1 MSTKKPHGERPHRTG
16 GQPLIGRCSEFIA
29 PSLLKVT
36 ELVSHSVP
44 QLTQITALEPKV
56 HNTITRSLF
65 RSLLS
70 FLAAT
75 KSTEAEFT
83 PPAFSGK
90 FHSAFERRRRSKYGF
105 GSPLRFNDLPSS
117 SSAGKCRRT
126 SSLLLVVIIISAKK
140 GGERIKILDRIYIRT
155 DRPPNE
161 RTNERPNW
169 ESSQKSFSWQRTK
182 AGVEIFAYLNI

>member
-1 MSTKKPHGERPHRTG
+1 M
-16 GQPLIGRCSEFIA
+16 
-29 PSLLKVT
+29 LLSFWRGT

-90 FHSAFERRRRSKYGF
+90 FHSAFERRRWRSKYGL

-161 RTNERPNW
+161 RTNERTKW